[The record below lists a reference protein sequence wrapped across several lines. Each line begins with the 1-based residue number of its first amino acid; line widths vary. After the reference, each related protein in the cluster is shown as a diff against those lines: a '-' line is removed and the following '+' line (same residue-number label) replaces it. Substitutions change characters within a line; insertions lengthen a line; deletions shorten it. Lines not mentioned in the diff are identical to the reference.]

1 MTKADLINAIAEKS
15 ELSKK
20 DSEKALNAAV
30 ASITEALTNG
40 DKVQIVGF
48 GTFEVRDKKEKEA
61 INPRTK
67 EKVLVPARKSPAFKA
82 GKALKDAVDVKS
94 LQTYALRRL
103 NKAAQFFL
111 CGGLNMRLD
120 KYLKVTRLIKRR
132 TVANEACDADKVL
145 VNGKAA
151 RASYDVK
158 VGDIIEIC
166 MGSKPLK
173 VEVLNVSEYATKEN
187 ASDNYRVIE

>member
-82 GKALKDAVDVKS
+82 GKAL
-94 LQTYALRRL
+94 
-103 NKAAQFFL
+103 
-111 CGGLNMRLD
+111 
-120 KYLKVTRLIKRR
+120 IKRR

>member
-48 GTFEVRDKKEKEA
+48 GTFEVRDEKEKEA

-82 GKALKDAVDVKS
+82 GKALKDAVDVK
-94 LQTYALRRL
+94 
-103 NKAAQFFL
+103 
-111 CGGLNMRLD
+111 
-120 KYLKVTRLIKRR
+120 
-132 TVANEACDADKVL
+132 
-145 VNGKAA
+145 
-151 RASYDVK
+151 
-158 VGDIIEIC
+158 
-166 MGSKPLK
+166 
-173 VEVLNVSEYATKEN
+173 
-187 ASDNYRVIE
+187 